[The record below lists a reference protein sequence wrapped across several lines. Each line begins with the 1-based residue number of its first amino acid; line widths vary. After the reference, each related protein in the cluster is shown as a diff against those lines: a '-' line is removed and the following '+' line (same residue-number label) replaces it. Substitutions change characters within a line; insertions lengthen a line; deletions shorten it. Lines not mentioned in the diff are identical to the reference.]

1 MVVLE
6 ALENVERFWMI
17 RNLFRRLVIALVLRI
32 GLVQTQDS
40 FFNRQYFKFLSF

>member
-6 ALENVERFWMI
+6 ALENVERFRMI
-17 RNLFRRLVIALVLRI
+17 QNLFRRLAIALVLRI

-40 FFNRQYFKFLSF
+40 FLISSILSF